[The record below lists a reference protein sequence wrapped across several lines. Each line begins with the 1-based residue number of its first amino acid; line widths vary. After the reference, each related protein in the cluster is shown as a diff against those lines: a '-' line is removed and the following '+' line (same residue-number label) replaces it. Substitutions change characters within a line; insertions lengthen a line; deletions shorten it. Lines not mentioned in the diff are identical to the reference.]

1 MRDKKNKTAL
11 MRATDLLAY
20 QEQSEKVL
28 KRKLTA
34 RKYSENEID
43 DAIDKLKKYN
53 YLNDEETCK
62 RQFENFYSAGKLSVR
77 QICAKLIQ
85 RGFDSDFVQK
95 LIPEDTDEHE
105 KIVAS
110 NALIKK
116 FRNTDFNSLDTQEKF
131 KLKTKMFQHLATK
144 GFNSEII
151 RSSVDEFLT

>member
-1 MRDKKNKTAL
+1 MRDNKNKTAL

-20 QEQSEKVL
+20 QEQSEKIL

-34 RKYSENEID
+34 RKYSETEID

-62 RQFENFYSAGKLSVR
+62 RQFENFYSAEKLSVR

-110 NALIKK
+110 NALTKK

-151 RSSVDEFLT
+151 RSAVEEFLN